1 GAPAETGRSLAW
13 AGRFAPR
20 ARALELPRGIAL
32 PKDSPPIR
40 FDFRGGQVATDALP
54 VDEVRRAFARAIGR
68 DLPALARHLDPF
80 GWLPLRHEIVRHLVA
95 RGIDCR
101 PEDVAVV
108 NGAQQAADTA
118 AHALL
123 ERGDTVVMEQPG
135 SFGAPLAFTACQSN
149 LVGVGVDE
157 QGLRTAEL
165 ARVLQARRVKL
176 VYTTPASQC
185 PTGALMAEPRR
196 RELLA
201 LADEHQVPILDD
213 HYDSNLRFHR

>member
-32 PKDSPPIR
+32 PKGSPPIR
-40 FDFRGGQVATDALP
+40 FDFRGGQVASDALP
-54 VDEVRRAFARAIGR
+54 VDEVRRAFARAIAR
-68 DLPALARHLDPF
+68 DLPALASHLDPF
-80 GWLPLRHEIVRHLVA
+80 GWLPLRREIVRHLVA
-95 RGIDCR
+95 RGIECQ
-101 PEDVAVV
+101 PEDVAVM
-108 NGAQQAADTA
+108 NGAQQAGDAA

-123 ERGDTVVMEQPG
+123 DPGARGVREQRG
-135 SFGAPLAFTACQSN
+135 SFGAALAFTACQSN

-157 QGLRTAEL
+157 QGLRTGEL

-185 PTGALMAEPRR
+185 PTGALMAETRR
-196 RELLA
+196 
-201 LADEHQVPILDD
+201 
-213 HYDSNLRFHR
+213 